1 MKNIFYCSNAHED
14 IFINNTRSN
23 FNSYIDIHHLEYL
36 HDSNIEAAIK
46 SITYDDKTVIRIKK
60 NHMKP
65 NIVIKHAIDSST
77 YKILN
82 SYYKDNFRNI
92 SSAPDLFKSKEYVI
106 FDDDD
111 SYYAFYEEE

>member
-46 SITYDDKTVIRIKK
+46 SITYDDKTVIRIEK

-65 NIVIKHAIDSST
+65 NIVIKHAID
-77 YKILN
+77 KFIKEIIDVKHGDLEVEGIDDDELGQILN
-82 SYYKDNFRNI
+82 YI
-92 SSAPDLFKSKEYVI
+92 CTA
-106 FDDDD
+106 
-111 SYYAFYEEE
+111 